1 MFVYLYIINCVCY
14 SGSLI
19 VHYTGVIPD
28 TERAANEFAATTYN
42 LANGAPVIFNNQSV
56 KVLDMKVDGTTC

>member
-1 MFVYLYIINCVCY
+1 
-14 SGSLI
+14 